1 MVAHGSEVPEGKPKS
16 GRTWKT
22 KQSSRASAKTRQG
35 VLSHMRKSYE
45 EKQAIRAQKKFVK
58 DLEKQMIDEKAAKIE
73 DEKQKRIEREQRR
86 VANEYKSSSFQTVRA
101 ITNKIIISRII
112 TPIIM

>member
-1 MVAHGSEVPEGKPKS
+1 MVAHGNDVPEGKPKS

-35 VLSHMRKSYE
+35 VLTHMSKSYE

-58 DLEKQMIDEKAAKIE
+58 DLEKQMKDEKAAKIE
-73 DEKQKRIEREQRR
+73 EEKQKKIEREQRR
-86 VANEYKSSSFQTVRA
+86 VANEYKSSTFQTVVL
-101 ITNKIIISRII
+101 K
-112 TPIIM
+112 